1 MKRVY
6 LDNAA
11 TTSMDPRVKKAM
23 DSFWSDDFGN
33 ASAIY
38 EEGRVAKKA
47 ISEARLKTASIL
59 NAKADEII
67 FTAGGT
73 ESDNLAILG
82 VARAICG
89 ISDIPQKKSLH
100 IITSKIE
107 HHAVLH
113 ACEQLKKE
121 GFQITEIGVDEDGII
136 DLRQLKN
143 ALKPETILISIML
156 ANNEI
161 GTIQPIAEISKIL
174 RNFRKT
180 LNPKPQ
186 TLFPLFHTDAVQA
199 PSYLDLNV
207 EKLGVDMMTI
217 NGSKIYGPKGI
228 GILYK
233 KRGIKIEP
241 LLYGGGQES
250 NFRSGT
256 ENIPAIVGFT
266 TALELAQKDR
276 EKESERQ
283 IKLRDRFIKKILE
296 MPNTILNGSQDTR
309 LPNNINVSFRGVEGE
324 AIVLYLDAKGVSCS
338 TGSACNSDSL
348 EASHVIRA
356 IKRPHEYAHGS
367 VRFTMGKDTKKRELD
382 YVLGILPDIIKKLKN
397 ISAI

>member
-6 LDNAA
+6 LDHSA
-11 TTSMDPRVKKAM
+11 TTPTDPSVKKAM
-23 DSFWSDDFGN
+23 DSFWCEDFGN

-47 ISEARLKTASIL
+47 ISEARLKVASIL

-67 FTAGGT
+67 FVAGGT
-73 ESDNLAILG
+73 ESDNLAVLG
-82 VARAICG
+82 SARAH
-89 ISDIPQKKSLH
+89 SQKGKH

-107 HHAVLH
+107 HHAILH
-113 ACEQLKKE
+113 ACDALQKD
-121 GFQITEIGVDEDGII
+121 GFEITEIGVDKDGII
-136 DLRQLKN
+136 DLKQLKN
-143 ALKPETILISIML
+143 ALRKDTVLVSVML

-161 GTIQPIAEISKIL
+161 GTIQPIKEIAKII
-174 RNFRKT
+174 RSFRKT
-180 LNPKPQ
+180 NNIKEN
-186 TLFPLFHTDAVQA
+186 FPFFHTDAVQT

-207 EKLGVDMMTI
+207 DKLGVDLMSL

-233 KRGIKIEP
+233 KRGVKIEP
-241 LLYGGGQES
+241 LIYGGGQEN

-256 ENIPAIVGFT
+256 ENIPAIVGFAK
-266 TALELAQKDR
+266 ALELAQKTR
-276 EKESERQ
+276 EKELEKQ
-283 IKLRDRFIKKILE
+283 TKLRDYFIENILK
-296 MPNTILNGSQDTR
+296 MPDTVLNGSQEDR

-324 AIVLYLDAKGVSCS
+324 AIVLYLDAKGISCS

-356 IKRPHEYAHGS
+356 IKRDSKYSNGS
-367 VRFTMGKDTKKRELD
+367 VRFSMGKSTTKQDID
-382 YVLGILPDIIKKLKN
+382 YVLEVLPGVIKKLKG
-397 ISAI
+397 ISAIR

>member
-161 GTIQPIAEISKIL
+161 GTIQPIKEISRII
-174 RNFRKT
+174 RNK
-180 LNPKPQ
+180 NI
-186 TLFPLFHTDAVQA
+186 LFHTDAVQA

-207 EKLGVDMMTI
+207 EKLGVDLMTL

-367 VRFTMGKDTKKRELD
+367 VRFTMGKETKKRELD